1 MLSTHDE
8 SAVVPSVAAGLSSP
22 WSSCSGVA
30 DRVRFMRNG
39 AIVWGRAWSEA
50 RRLCDNGVLGL
61 LRDRSVLGTFSFLST
76 PYWYVG
82 GEQGLRCSFPLYV
95 SPSSGRYC

>member
-22 WSSCSGVA
+22 WSSCSDVA

-39 AIVWGRAWSEA
+39 AIVWGRGWSEA
-50 RRLCDNGVLGL
+50 RRLDDNGVLGL
-61 LRDRSVLGTFSFLST
+61 LRDGSVLGTLSLNM
-76 PYWYVG
+76 PYRHVG
-82 GEQGLRCSFPLYV
+82 GEQGSRYSFP
-95 SPSSGRYC
+95 